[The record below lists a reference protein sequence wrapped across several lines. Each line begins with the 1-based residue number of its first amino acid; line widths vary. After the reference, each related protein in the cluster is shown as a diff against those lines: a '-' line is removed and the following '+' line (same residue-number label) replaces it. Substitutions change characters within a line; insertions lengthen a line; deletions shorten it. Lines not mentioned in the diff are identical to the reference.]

1 MDILEKF
8 VDKKAELDS
17 CFISFI
23 PFCIGDQMMTGA
35 STNWSLTLFFNGKL
49 SGGDY
54 FSIILC
60 SLIFYGIPFFIHS
73 MVKKRLKNKYTLN
86 HVEMPENIE
95 DLIKSI
101 ETKHNIMVL
110 LFTVVLIY

>member
-8 VDKKAELDS
+8 VDKKAELNS
-17 CFISFI
+17 SFISFI
-23 PFCIGDQMMTGA
+23 PFCIGDQMMTGV

-73 MVKKRLKNKYTLN
+73 MTKKRLKHKYTLN
-86 HVEMPENIE
+86 HVEALENI
-95 DLIKSI
+95 DSLIKSI
-101 ETKHNIMVL
+101 EIKNNIMVL
-110 LFTVVLIY
+110 LFVIVLIY

>member
-8 VDKKAELDS
+8 VDKKAELNS
-17 CFISFI
+17 SFISFI
-23 PFCIGDQMMTGA
+23 PFCIGDQMMTGVN
-35 STNWSLTLFFNGKL
+35 TNWSLTLFFNGKL

-60 SLIFYGIPFFIHS
+60 SLIFYGIPFLIHS
-73 MVKKRLKNKYTLN
+73 MIKKRLKNKYTLN
-86 HVEMPENIE
+86 YAETPENVE
-95 DLIKSI
+95 DLIKSF